1 MRRAVQAHIRHALE
15 PTLTLLIQ
23 IGIVQKGA
31 AVDEIAAE
39 VADGTLDFALGLRL
53 SVSNSLSG
61 GDWELDEVPA
71 VGDPMHMV
79 QIGRGHR
86 VSAGDG
92 QWRVTVQRRVRTYR
106 VVVRLE
112 LAKLPFQVAGIPE
125 QHMIEKFAPHRPDQ
139 ALDER
144 V

>member
-1 MRRAVQAHIRHALE
+1 M
-15 PTLTLLIQ
+15 
-23 IGIVQKGA
+23 
-31 AVDEIAAE
+31 
-39 VADGTLDFALGLRL
+39 

-61 GDWELDEVPA
+61 GDRELDEVPA
-71 VGDPMHMV
+71 VGDPTHLA

-86 VSAGDG
+86 VSAGEG
-92 QWRVTVQRRVRTYR
+92 QWRVTVQRRVSTCR

-112 LAKLPFQVAGIPE
+112 LAKLAFQVAGIPE
-125 QHMIEKFAPHRPDQ
+125 QHMVEKFAPHGPDQ